1 MFALE
6 QIEIANG
13 KIRSGADFPRFIQ
26 ELKSIGVQ
34 SFETWTFDSHTEY
47 LGENNFSVQSESKY
61 ESLSVNESS
70 NATDFIHFLKI
81 HQQGE
86 TNYFEFCQHCAE
98 TGVEKWIVDLNKMTC
113 TYFDKSGNEV
123 LVEKVSSVE

>member
-1 MFALE
+1 MFTLE

-13 KIRSGADFPRFIQ
+13 KIKSGADFPKFIQ
-26 ELKSIGVQ
+26 ELKLIGVR
-34 SFETWTFDSHTEY
+34 SFETFTKDSHTVY
-47 LGENNFSVQSESKY
+47 FGDKDFSIQSAPKHDTLIINKLSNNS
-61 ESLSVNESS
+61 
-70 NATDFIHFLKI
+70 DFCHYLKI

-123 LVEKVSSVE
+123 LVEKVPSVE